1 MLLRL
6 KPMNISNGSVSGEVE
21 YLQHQDGTWSFK
33 LTLEDDPV
41 PIESD
46 WDFAT
51 QELAEEQVKY
61 TLDSAALRKAEG

>member
-6 KPMNISNGSVSGEVE
+6 KPMNISNGSVSGDVE
-21 YLQHQDGTWSFK
+21 YLQHEDGTWSFK

-51 QELAEEQVKY
+51 KELAEEQVKY

>member
-1 MLLRL
+1 MLIRL
-6 KPMNISNGSVSGEVE
+6 KPMNISNGSVSGDVE
-21 YLQHQDGTWSFK
+21 YVQHEDGTWSFK

-46 WDFAT
+46 WNFAT
-51 QELAEEQVKY
+51 KELAEEQVKY